1 VPPEK
6 RPVNTVFQNYALFPH
21 LTVADNVGFGL
32 RFQDCPKSER
42 GARVSEALELVR
54 LGAYAARKPHQLSGG
69 QQQRVALARA
79 LVLRPRV
86 LLLDEPLGA
95 LDAKL
100 RRTLQF
106 ELKELHREVGITF
119 VYVTHDQEE
128 ALTMSDRFAVMR
140 DGEIEQVGEP
150 QDVYDSPSSCYV
162 AEFLGLANLFP
173 ANVPSAGTI
182 EIDGRG
188 FAGPTGDA
196 LGECTVFVRPER
208 LKFTEVEQAV
218 VAGPV
223 TDVVFVGSTT
233 HIRVLVSGSEL
244 QVVVANDG
252 STFVPTPGTEVG
264 IEISPD
270 ALRILHR

>member
-1 VPPEK
+1 
-6 RPVNTVFQNYALFPH
+6 
-21 LTVADNVGFGL
+21 VADNVGFGL
-32 RFQDCPKSER
+32 RFQDCPKNER
-42 GARVSEALELVR
+42 RSRVGDALDLVR
-54 LGAYAARKPHQLSGG
+54 LGEYASRKPHQLSGG

-106 ELKELHREVGITF
+106 ELKALHREVGITF

-140 DGEIEQVGEP
+140 DGEIEQVGTPRE
-150 QDVYDSPSSCYV
+150 VYDSPTSSYV

-173 ANVPSAGTI
+173 ARILAPGTI
-182 EIDGRG
+182 VIDGRS

-196 LGECTVFVRPER
+196 TGECTVFIRPER
-208 LKFTEVEQAV
+208 LRFTSTAAGV
-218 VAGPV
+218 VAGMV
-223 TDVVFVGSTT
+223 TDVVFVGSTS
-233 HIRVLVSGSEL
+233 HIRVSVSGRQL

-252 STFVPTPGTEVG
+252 STFVPSPGTEVG
-264 IEISPD
+264 IEIPPD
-270 ALRILHR
+270 ALRILEPEHAAR